1 MNDSNSPHDDD
12 FIDPREPGKAR
23 TVYTVVAVTVVIA
36 LILAIAGNMVWD
48 QLF

>member
-1 MNDSNSPHDDD
+1 MNDPNTPNDDD
-12 FIDPREPGKAR
+12 FFNPREPGKAR
-23 TVYTVVAVTVVIA
+23 TIYTIVAVIVVIA